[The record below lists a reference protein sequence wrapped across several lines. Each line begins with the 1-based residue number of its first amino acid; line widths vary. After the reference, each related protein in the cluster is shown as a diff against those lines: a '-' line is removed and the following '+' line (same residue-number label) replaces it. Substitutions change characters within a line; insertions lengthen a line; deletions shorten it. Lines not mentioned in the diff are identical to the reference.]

1 MTQIAY
7 TDRVWNDPAQIDAF
21 LDAQRVGVLGLSTQ
35 PYPYTVPVN
44 YLWADGKI
52 YFHGLGSGR
61 KFELLSREPA
71 ASFTVFAEHG
81 TTTDPMPCHAD
92 TSYSSVMIFGQVTR
106 VTVVTEAA
114 EALQS
119 LVEKLLPG
127 FYRSRITDRLVDNYR
142 SGMDDNPVAVYR
154 LTPDRLT
161 AKQNLADPGDIF
173 TTTDAKGCNP

>member
-21 LDAQRVGVLGLSTQ
+21 LNAERVGVLALSTQ
-35 PYPYTVPVN
+35 PYPYAVPMN
-44 YLWADGKI
+44 YLWADGRI

-61 KFELLSREPA
+61 KFELLTREPA
-71 ASFTVFAEHG
+71 ASFTVFADHG

-92 TSYSSVMIFGQVTR
+92 TSYSSVMIFGQVAQ
-106 VTVVTEAA
+106 VTDLTEAA
-114 EALQS
+114 EALQG
-119 LVEKLLPG
+119 LVTKLLPG

-161 AKQNLADPGDIF
+161 AKHNLADPGELF
-173 TTTDAKGCNP
+173 TTSEEKGSTP

>member
-21 LDAQRVGVLGLSTQ
+21 LAAQRVGVLGLSTQ

-44 YLWADGKI
+44 YLWADGRI

-61 KFELLSREPA
+61 KFELLAGEPA

-106 VTVVTEAA
+106 VQDTGEAA
-114 EALQS
+114 AVLNG
-119 LVEKLLPG
+119 LVNKLLPG
-127 FYRSRITDRLVDNYR
+127 FYRTRITDRLVDNYR

-154 LTPDRLT
+154 LSADRLT
-161 AKQNLADPGDIF
+161 AKQNLADPSELF
-173 TTTDAKGCNP
+173 ATSEEKGSTP